1 MTRTGH
7 TLSTVNTVAAL
18 PRAVEVHHPALVI
31 LDSLATE
38 RADVGEDVAQVRR
51 CHELGLLVLLSCEE
65 SGPRV
70 AALNEGAD
78 DCLSRPFSFS
88 ELVARSLAVLRR
100 SDPTAGLITIG
111 DLVIDEQTG
120 SVRRGS
126 TPITLTATERKILL
140 ALARARGELA
150 SKQHLLDA
158 VWGYQGYD
166 ENVVEVHISSLRKR
180 LDTGGPGL
188 IHTVRGQGYK
198 LSTC

>member
-18 PRAVEVHHPALVI
+18 PRAVEVHQPALVI
-31 LDSLATE
+31 LDSLATD
-38 RADVGEDVAQVRR
+38 RADVGEDVAKVRR
-51 CHELGLLVLLSCEE
+51 CHELGLLVLLSCAE
-65 SGPRV
+65 SAPRV

-100 SDPTAGLITIG
+100 SDQTAGLITIG

-126 TPITLTATERKILL
+126 TPITLTSTERKILL
-140 ALARARGELA
+140 ELARAPGELA

-180 LDTGGPGL
+180 LDTGGPRL

-198 LSTC
+198 LSAC